1 MAAAMYFNI
10 DSKIFEQ
17 HPDLKI
23 GVILIKGINNAKR
36 VSTVESLLRGICAQ
50 REKEIKGQDIF
61 EHPAV
66 KIWCHTYGRFGVNP
80 KKYPPSIAA
89 LLKRVEK
96 GKGLPHIN
104 VLVDLYNYFS
114 LKYLLPIGGEDLDWL
129 CGDLNLTFTKG
140 GEPFRPIGSIEV
152 ENAAEGEAAYVDEGG
167 ITCRYWN
174 YRECERT
181 KFTPRTQNA
190 VLFIEDLS
198 KMHLDQ
204 FGKILKNIETDI
216 QKYIG
221 GKIETDILNE
231 ENRSINLGIEGRK
244 NVDDSKIPKQ
254 EKAHYLRE
262 KQESES
268 SRAPVEPKKKAS
280 KSGESSRAS
289 FKPRPILESENLLK
303 NQLKALLSEALKN
316 AYPKAAKIDIAIEY
330 PATEEHG
337 DYASNISLTLT
348 KILKTSPQEIAK
360 KIISKLPKN
369 DLIANVD
376 IAGPGFI
383 NFFISETALL
393 AEVTDII
400 DQKNN
405 YGNLA
410 LGKKQK
416 IIVEYSQPNI
426 AKPLGVHHL
435 LSTIIGQSIY
445 NIYRKL
451 GFETISINHIGDWGT
466 QFGKLI
472 YAYKRWGD
480 KKTIEKDPIN
490 ELLKLYVKF
499 HEESE
504 KDSSLED
511 FGRAEFKKFEEGDKE
526 NQKLWQWFVDES
538 LKEINKTYDLLGGI
552 HFDYIHGESFYKD
565 KMDPIFEDGKKKGV
579 FEKGEEGAYVI
590 NFDDPNIPTVPI
602 KKKDG
607 TTLYI
612 TRDFA
617 TLKYRIDT
625 FKPTRILYVVDLA
638 QTLHFKQLFAGAE
651 KLGWYNGCGVHVW
664 FGRMHFKDGEMSTR
678 KGKVVLLNDVI
689 EEAIKRARKIIEE
702 KNPELKDK
710 EDVARAIGIGAVKY
724 NILSQNRT
732 SDITFDWD
740 RMLSLEGNSAP
751 YLQYSY
757 ARARSILRKKGSEI
771 GEDAIKDSPDADEK
785 IRSLLRLLPKFKEQI
800 IEAARDYKPNLIS
813 NYLYDLAQ
821 NFNSFYNIV
830 SVLRAENEENREKRL
845 QLVIAVSQILKN
857 GLALLGVEV
866 VEEM

>member
-1 MAAAMYFNI
+1 MYFNI

-17 HPDLKI
+17 HSDLKI
-23 GVILIKGINNAKR
+23 GVILIKGINNTKR

-50 REKEIKGQDIF
+50 REKEVKGQDIF

-66 KIWCHTYGRFGVNP
+66 KVWCHTYGRFGVNP

-140 GEPFRPIGSIEV
+140 GEAFRPIGSIDV
-152 ENAAEGEAAYVDEGG
+152 EKAAEGEAAYLDDGG

-204 FGKILKNIETDI
+204 FGKILKDMEMNIE
-216 QKYIG
+216 KYIG
-221 GKIETDILNE
+221 GKVETYILNE
-231 ENRSINLGIEGRK
+231 ENRSVNLGIEGRK
-244 NVDDSKIPKQ
+244 NVDDSRIPKQ
-254 EKAHYLRE
+254 EKAHYLK
-262 KQESES
+262 KQQELKNAP
-268 SRAPVEPKKKAS
+268 APVLAPPKKKAH
-280 KSGESSRAS
+280 KSGESNRAS
-289 FKPRPILESENLLK
+289 FKTQFTLESKNLLRVKLK
-303 NQLKALLSEALKN
+303 NLLAQALKK
-316 AYPKAAKIDIAIEY
+316 AYPKLKTGIVMEY

-337 DYASNISLTLT
+337 DYASNIALALT
-348 KILKTSPQEIAK
+348 KILKTSPREIAE

-383 NFFISETALL
+383 NFFLSETALMQEL
-393 AEVTDII
+393 KEAI
-400 DQKNN
+400 DKKDH
-405 YGNLA
+405 YGNLT
-410 LGKKQK
+410 LGKKRK

-451 GFETISINHIGDWGT
+451 GFGAISINHIGDWGT

-472 YAYKRWGD
+472 YAYKKWGD

-504 KDSSLED
+504 KDTSLED

-602 KKKDG
+602 RKKDG

-625 FKPTRILYVVDLA
+625 FKPVRILYVVDLA

-702 KNPELKDK
+702 KNSELKDK
-710 EDVARAIGIGAVKY
+710 EQVARAIGIGAVKY

-757 ARARSILRKKGSEI
+757 ARARSILRKKDAEI
-771 GEDAIKDSPDADEK
+771 NEEAIKEAPDAAEK
-785 IRSLLRLLPKFKEQI
+785 IGSLLRLLPKFKEQI
-800 IEAARDYKPNLIS
+800 IEAAREYKPNLIS

-821 NFNSFYNIV
+821 NFNSFYNTV
-830 SVLRAENEENREKRL
+830 TVLRAANAEDREKRL
-845 QLVIAVSQILKN
+845 QLVEAVSQILKN